1 MFTKNDLKPGMV
13 VECKDGF
20 RYMVITETVDTPGG
34 LENGI
39 LISANG
45 WMPLS
50 EYNNDL
56 SYGYSSFSIEKVYK
70 SDIYGLTAML
80 KDANEIIWERE
91 KEIDWSKVPVDTK
104 IIVRDRENESWEKAY
119 FAKYHKGIIYAW
131 KKGGTSFTKEQSE
144 TWCYAKLYQKDKTPT
159 SKLRGSR

>member
-1 MFTKNDLKPGMV
+1 MFTKNDLKTGMV
-13 VECKDGF
+13 VECKNGF

-45 WMPLS
+45 WLPLS
-50 EYNNDL
+50 KYNNDL
-56 SYGYSSFSIEKVYK
+56 GYGSTEVYFGCYGSFSVEKVYK

-104 IIVRDRENESWEKAY
+104 ILVRDDEDEDWIPAY
-119 FAKYHKGIIYAW
+119 LAKYDCGVVSVW
-131 KKGGTSFTKEQSE
+131 EDGGTSFTKKQTEA
-144 TWCYAKLYQKDKTPT
+144 WCYAKLYKEGK
-159 SKLRGSR
+159 

>member
-1 MFTKNDLKPGMV
+1 MFTKNDLKTGMV
-13 VECKDGF
+13 VECKNGF

-34 LENGI
+34 VANGI

-56 SYGYSSFSIEKVYK
+56 GYDYSSFSIEKVYK

-91 KEIDWSKVPVDTK
+91 KEIDWYKVPVDTK
-104 IIVRDRENESWEKAY
+104 ILVRDYEDENWIPAY
-119 FAKYHKGIIYAW
+119 FANYDCGVVSVW
-131 KKGGTSFTKEQSE
+131 EDGGTSFTKKQTEA
-144 TWCYAKLYQKDKTPT
+144 WCYAKLYKEGK
-159 SKLRGSR
+159 

>member
-1 MFTKNDLKPGMV
+1 MFTKNDLKTGMG
-13 VECKDGF
+13 VECKNGF

-39 LISANG
+39 LISAKG
-45 WMPLS
+45 WLPLS
-50 EYNNDL
+50 KYNNDL
-56 SYGYSSFSIEKVYK
+56 GFGCYGSFSVEKVYK

-104 IIVRDRENESWEKAY
+104 ILVREYEDEDWIPAH
-119 FAKYHKGIIYAW
+119 FAKYDYGVVSVW
-131 KKGGTSFTKEQSE
+131 EDGGTSFTKEQSE
-144 TWCYAKLYQKDKTPT
+144 IWCYAKLYEGDK
-159 SKLRGSR
+159 

>member
-1 MFTKNDLKPGMV
+1 MFTKNDLKTGMV
-13 VECKDGF
+13 VECKNGF
-20 RYMVITETVDTPGG
+20 RYMVITETVDTPAG
-34 LENGI
+34 LANGI

-56 SYGYSSFSIEKVYK
+56 GYDYSSFSIEKVYK

-104 IIVRDRENESWEKAY
+104 ILVRDYEDENWIPAY
-119 FAKYHKGIIYAW
+119 FANYDCGVVSVW
-131 KKGGTSFTKEQSE
+131 EDGGTSFTKKQTEA
-144 TWCYAKLYQKDKTPT
+144 WCYAKLYKEGK
-159 SKLRGSR
+159 